1 MREIEK
7 TMIREIFSNAGQWK
21 KSFSC
26 RDSVECKGY
35 NTFNYYLWENNI
47 FSKDSTGIEF
57 SFCGWSSQTTKNRLN
72 AFLSSFWNEGTAPQ
86 IRQVNF
92 NMVLKLKGKECK
104 TDNSNF
110 TFFKEYKIDESK
122 RYRINFA
129 DSILREV

>member
-7 TMIREIFSNAGQWK
+7 LMVREIEFNSGNWK

-35 NTFNYYLWENNI
+35 NTFDYYLWENKI

-72 AFLSSFWNEGTAPQ
+72 AFLFSFWNDRPSPQ
-86 IRQVNF
+86 IKQVNF
-92 NMVLKLKGKECK
+92 NMVLKLK
-104 TDNSNF
+104 D
-110 TFFKEYKIDESK
+110 KEYKIDTSK
-122 RYRINFA
+122 RYRINYA
-129 DSILREV
+129 DSVLKEV